1 MTRPKAVISQ
11 PLGERL
17 AHEGPW
23 VDLEGLDAATR
34 ASVSSFAVDRL
45 RPELANRAPGEVE
58 RARGGLRSAGP

>member
-17 AHEGPW
+17 AREGPW

-58 RARGGLRSAGP
+58 QTRGGLRSAGP